1 MRLLLRTVGI
11 IAIAFGV
18 LFFLQGL
25 DVLHWPASSFMLAK
39 TIWCLWGGL
48 IALFGLGVVWATWR
62 R

>member
-25 DVLHWPASSFMLAK
+25 DVLHWPASSFLLAK